1 MATKYFYE
9 FTPSFKLNLSK
20 YNLIKTQI
28 FNYLQHIQNQK
39 VENINQRLFRN
50 DHRFQ
55 KSKILSVYAVNYFL
69 SLIKILCLGLVH
81 LHPA

>member
-20 YNLIKTQI
+20 YKLIKTQI
-28 FNYLQHIQNQK
+28 FNFLQHIRNQK

-55 KSKILSVYAVNYFL
+55 KSKILSVYAVSYFL